1 MYFDKITKKVVLEE
15 GKVVPLSNDLVFKN
29 VVKNVVNRDFLAK
42 IIYLVT
48 GIDYNYLFKNMIVID
63 ADIPDKSVF
72 VHHNEQDVV
81 VTIDNKYINVEM
93 SNDKSKNKRKNEI
106 TSHKYA
112 SSMYVKG
119 SNYNES
125 YIFYQIAIENY
136 NIFKNS
142 DLITEVGLTD
152 LKNGEIETDEFRKFH
167 DEFRKF
173 HVNLKNIPNKCYNE
187 LSERERYFKLFLI
200 DDIGELDKISMG
212 DDIMKKVVETVKS
225 LSSDP
230 IFMSELEKQ
239 QLDEYCSA
247 MAIVDARKEGRQ
259 EGRQEGKQE
268 GKVEG
273 KREEKIEI
281 ARNMLSKDLD
291 IQFISECTG
300 LSIDDLKN
308 L

>member
-1 MYFDKITKKVVLEE
+1 MYFDNITKKVVIEA
-15 GKVVPLSNDLVFKN
+15 GRVVPLSNDLVFKN

-167 DEFRKF
+167 
-173 HVNLKNIPNKCYNE
+173 VNLKNIPNKCYNE

>member
-42 IIYLVT
+42 IINLVT
-48 GIDYNYLFKNMIVID
+48 GIDYDYLLKNMIVID

-93 SNDKSKNKRKNEI
+93 SNDKVKNKRKNEI

-119 SNYNES
+119 SDYSES

-142 DLITEVGLTD
+142 DLVIEVGLTD

-167 DEFRKF
+167 
-173 HVNLKNIPNKCYNE
+173 VNLKNIPDKCYNE

-200 DDIGELDKISMG
+200 DDIEELDKISKG

-247 MAIVDARKEGRQ
+247 MAIVDAKKEGK
-259 EGRQEGKQE
+259 QEGKQE
-268 GKVEG
+268 G
-273 KREEKIEI
+273 KIEI
-281 ARNMLSKDLD
+281 ARNMLAKNSD

-300 LSIDDLKN
+300 LSIDEINN